1 LIRGR
6 HLHQFTGL
14 ATKLATG
21 TLYYDIQDLVI
32 IIFFNEAKKY
42 TAGKIDNP
50 ATAVS
55 KEFIPVIDGTS
66 RKVFGPT
73 AIGTLFAFDTKRKL
87 PLQFL

>member
-1 LIRGR
+1 LVRGC
-6 HLHQFTGL
+6 HLYQFTGL

-21 TLYYDIQDLVI
+21 TLYDDIQHLVI

-42 TAGKIDNP
+42 TTGKIDNP

-55 KEFIPVIDGTS
+55 KEFITVIDRTS
-66 RKVFGPT
+66 RKVLGPT

-87 PLQFL
+87 PFQFL